1 MILVTADRNVWLIE
15 RAVMNKIEQPQGS
28 EQHGFQESSLR
39 TAHIRDLGLKI
50 EGTQLEPII
59 REFEGELDALGLT
72 KLRPRFYLSTEW
84 GVAFGTI
91 SIALP
96 FYLAKPELQKMQ
108 AEQVGHIEGVSRAD
122 ILRYLRHEMGHV
134 VNYAFKLYEQEEWVK
149 LFGSITQPYIED
161 YNPQPFS
168 RRFVRHLP
176 GWYAQK
182 HPDEDWAETFAV
194 WMMPDHDWR
203 TDYAKWA
210 TALAKL
216 EYCDRMVMELRD
228 HEPPVK
234 SEERDEDVGEIDYS
248 LGDYYEKVRA
258 GSDDMPPG
266 LEGALTTIF
275 DDLDLP
281 ERPVVDGESN
291 DYLHADGQRKPASAL
306 IRKMERDLVANVFRW
321 TGHFP
326 ERTRPLVR
334 YLADRADELKQ
345 VYPAEREADVALSI
359 TTLVTALAMNHVHRG
374 TYLP

>member
-1 MILVTADRNVWLIE
+1 MNRIE
-15 RAVMNKIEQPQGS
+15 PPNPPS
-28 EQHGFQESSLR
+28 EPAFQESSLR
-39 TAHIRDLGLKI
+39 TTHIRDLGLQI
-50 EGTQLEPII
+50 TGTQLESII
-59 REFEGELDALGLT
+59 QEFQSELTAIGLT

-96 FYLAKPELQKMQ
+96 FYLAKPELEAIQ
-108 AEQVGHIEGVSRAD
+108 AEKVGHIEGVSRAD

-134 VNYAFKLYEQEEWVK
+134 INYAFKLYEQEEWVK

-161 YNPQPFS
+161 YKPQPFS

-182 HPDEDWAETFAV
+182 HPDEDWAETLAV
-194 WMMPDHDWR
+194 WMTPGHDWR
-203 TDYAKWA
+203 KDYDKWP

-216 EYCDRMVMELRD
+216 EYCDRVINELRD
-228 HEPPVK
+228 REPPVK
-234 SEERDEDVGEIDYS
+234 SEERDEDVADLTYTVH
-248 LGDYYEKVRA
+248 DYYSGIRI
-258 GSDDMPPG
+258 GDDGLPPG
-266 LEGALTTIF
+266 LEGAITAIF
-275 DDLDLP
+275 EDLGPDDP
-281 ERPVVDGESN
+281 PSTSP
-291 DYLHADGQRKPASAL
+291 RKPAAAL
-306 IRKMERDLVANVFRW
+306 IRRMERDLVANVFRW

-334 YLADRADELKQ
+334 YLAERADQLKQ
-345 VYPAEREADVALSI
+345 VYPENLEADAALAI

>member
-1 MILVTADRNVWLIE
+1 MNRIE
-15 RAVMNKIEQPQGS
+15 HTPT
-28 EQHGFQESSLR
+28 QHSPEPAFQESSLR
-39 TAHIRDLGLKI
+39 TAHIRDLGLQI
-50 EGTQLEPII
+50 AGTQLEPII
-59 REFEGELDALGLT
+59 REFEAELDAVGLT
-72 KLRPRFYLSTEW
+72 RLRPRFYLSTEW
-84 GVAFGTI
+84 GVLFGTI

-96 FYLAKPELQKMQ
+96 FYLAKPELQEIQ

-134 VNYAFKLYEQEEWVK
+134 VNYAFRLYEEEEWVK

-161 YNPQPFS
+161 YKPQPFS

-194 WMMPDHDWR
+194 WMTPPGGGHDWR
-203 TDYAKWA
+203 KEYEKWP

-216 EYCDRMVMELRD
+216 EFVDRVMKEVRER
-228 HEPPVK
+228 EPQVR
-234 SEERDEDVGEIDYS
+234 SEERDEDVGEIAYS
-248 LGDYYEKVRA
+248 LQDYYSNLRDGANE
-258 GSDDMPPG
+258 MPPG
-266 LEGALTTIF
+266 LEGALTAIF
-275 DDLDLP
+275 DDLGLP
-281 ERPVVDGESN
+281 EDSPPDVP
-291 DYLHADGQRKPASAL
+291 RKPASSL
-306 IRKMERDLVANVFRW
+306 IKRIERDLVANVYRW

-334 YLADRADELKQ
+334 YLADRADQLKQ
-345 VYPAEREADVALSI
+345 VYPVDREADVALAI